1 MLYGQHNNATA
12 GVELLVDNVAD
23 EERRIMN
30 SLEQEEYDENSY
42 QSDNEYEDVL
52 NTTQDSASSS
62 AYLNQS
68 NSDVETRER
77 EREED
82 SQEMLGLFLNFL
94 RDNELNETAEK
105 LMQELKSSTSRR
117 SSKANTPQTASRPS
131 MKGYSAEKV
140 TEPEFEQV
148 AEVVNDVVQSVVSDF
163 YNSHQADTKHYNH
176 RITPTNSAKRVLTS
190 HSHHSKQSIEDEEEE
205 EFERPDSSS
214 FMKELQDFAHMYDT
228 ADGDIAPL
236 NTDDL
241 YETFEQHIEQEL
253 KSLEL
258 PPNES
263 RTLEVSQ
270 PTKPDK
276 DAKDDDYASDSDEEG
291 YSRCS
296 DFTEE
301 DFKSWGPTY
310 IEEEEAPEIED
321 RRTKWRPPVE
331 YETIYLPVIRETFKT
346 GFEETNE
353 FKIEVDSIIA
363 ERYQVIEYL
372 GSATFSRAIQC
383 LDLRTNQNV
392 CIKIIKNDKDFFDQ
406 SLDEIKLLRFLNS
419 MGDPDAMN
427 VIKLN
432 DFFYYKEHLFIV
444 CELLRDNLYEFYVYN
459 RESGDE
465 LYFNLPRLQR
475 ITRQLLTALQFVHSL
490 NLIHCDLKPEN
501 ILIKSYSKCQV
512 KIIDF
517 GSSCFKWDNLPLY
530 AQSRTYR
537 APEVVIG
544 SDYDEKIDMW
554 SLGCILAELFTGK
567 VLFYNHSI
575 QTMLAKILALCGPF
589 KLHQLQRGRF
599 VKDFFRK
606 VKVDGKTE
614 YVLFRYI
621 DRDTGKTIPPSG
633 VGNVSP
639 NDNVFEEL
647 LIPEYKQNLKE
658 RLDNCQDDE
667 FVDFIRQC
675 LQIDP
680 IDRLDVQTAFNHP
693 WMNKKYEEQV

>member
-1 MLYGQHNNATA
+1 MLYAQQHNSNA
-12 GVELLVDNVAD
+12 GNELLLVDNVDD
-23 EERRIMN
+23 ERIVN
-30 SLEQEEYDENSY
+30 RLDHEEEYYETSGP
-42 QSDNEYEDVL
+42 SDNDEYEDVL

-77 EREED
+77 EREDD

-105 LMQELKSSTSRR
+105 LMEELKSSTSRR
-117 SSKANTPQTASRPS
+117 SSQANTPQTTSSRPS
-131 MKGYSAEKV
+131 MKSYSSEKEKIV
-140 TEPEFEQV
+140 EPEFEQV

-163 YNSHQADTKHYNH
+163 YNSHPADTKHYNH

-190 HSHHSKQSIEDEEEE
+190 HSQHSKQSIEDSYEEEL
-205 EFERPDSSS
+205 ERPDSSS
-214 FMKELQDFAHMYDT
+214 LMKELQDFAHMYDT
-228 ADGDIAPL
+228 ADGDVAPL

-241 YETFEQHIEQEL
+241 YETFEQDIEKEL
-253 KSLEL
+253 K
-258 PPNES
+258 
-263 RTLEVSQ
+263 TLEMKNKEETQ
-270 PTKPDK
+270 PSKPDK

-291 YSRCS
+291 YSRCT

-310 IEEEEAPEIED
+310 IEEEVSEIQD

-363 ERYQVIEYL
+363 ERYQVVEYL

-427 VIKLN
+427 VIKLH

-465 LYFNLPRLQR
+465 LYFNLPRLQKV
-475 ITRQLLTALQFVHSL
+475 TRQLLTALQFVHSL

-554 SLGCILAELFTGK
+554 SLGCILAELYTGK

-633 VGNVSP
+633 VGSITP
-639 NDNVFEEL
+639 NDNVYEEL
-647 LIPEYKQNLKE
+647 LIPQYKQNLKE

-680 IDRLDVQTAFNHP
+680 LDRLDVQNAFNHP